1 MISITPIRNVFKKN
15 ELNLTLLKIW
25 ERQIINGH
33 TPYKSDRKG
42 PKVSSGNI
50 RVRAKN
56 TPTQIRTKKNDRKYF
71 RDLKM
76 VDSINS
82 QNLLFIKFEKFIKLN
97 L

>member
-1 MISITPIRNVFKKN
+1 MYKRANIRN
-15 ELNLTLLKIW
+15 LW
-25 ERQIINGH
+25 
-33 TPYKSDRKG
+33 
-42 PKVSSGNI
+42 
-50 RVRAKN
+50 
-56 TPTQIRTKKNDRKYF
+56 KYF